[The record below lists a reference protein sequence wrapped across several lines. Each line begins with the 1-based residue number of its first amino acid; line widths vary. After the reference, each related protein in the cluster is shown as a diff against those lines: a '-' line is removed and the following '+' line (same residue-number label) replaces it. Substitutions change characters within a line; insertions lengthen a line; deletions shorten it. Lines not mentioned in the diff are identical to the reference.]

1 MLLWQVFGIQAA
13 QLCLFGIQ
21 EHTISRGM
29 HFSIQDLYH
38 ELRTLERSE
47 QEYSSKLK
55 AKKQHRNRTLKE
67 AADEEAII
75 MKEVDK
81 VFETL
86 SHHAKDMDKLRSE
99 IKRVT
104 KIYAVSCI
112 GISAYAFFWRWSH
125 GEFTQP
131 AAQGTSH

>member
-1 MLLWQVFGIQAA
+1 MALRRLATVAWGPAGCALRCRSGTGMPAA
-13 QLCLFGIQ
+13 APSRFLT
-21 EHTISRGM
+21 TIRN
-29 HFSIQDLYH
+29 Q
-38 ELRTLERSE
+38 
-47 QEYSSKLK
+47 

-99 IKRVT
+99 IIRVT